1 MNVDPRERNHPTKD
15 EMDELLG
22 MLLAAN
28 DAGQLVGQLV
38 GLVFMVKNGDA
49 AAVDYRGTHE
59 MVELATREVRTRI
72 ADEIETTHPRIAAT
86 LRAELAFQVH

>member
-28 DAGQLVGQLV
+28 DAGELV

-86 LRAELAFQVH
+86 LRAELAVQVH

>member
-1 MNVDPRERNHPTKD
+1 MNVDARERNHFTKD

-28 DAGQLVGQLV
+28 EQGQLV
-38 GLVFMVKNGDA
+38 GLVFMVKNGAA

-59 MVELATREVRTRI
+59 LVELATREVRTRI
-72 ADEIETTHPRIAAT
+72 ADEIEHTHPKIAAT
-86 LRAELAFQVH
+86 LRAELAVQVH